1 MKIYQNRS
9 SEKIWFPTVKVA
21 ENLHTVSPQYTNEF
35 ACIRSLG
42 VGMVLYAN
50 QKLLQQDLAVAVVLH
65 YGHYF
70 GFSTKNF
77 AFQRCETCAKCVKT
91 RQKCVLAALAL
102 LWSCLRQKIAVE
114 GWVHMCGFGQT

>member
-1 MKIYQNRS
+1 
-9 SEKIWFPTVKVA
+9 
-21 ENLHTVSPQYTNEF
+21 
-35 ACIRSLG
+35 
-42 VGMVLYAN
+42 MVLYAN

-70 GFSTKNF
+70 GFSTKSF